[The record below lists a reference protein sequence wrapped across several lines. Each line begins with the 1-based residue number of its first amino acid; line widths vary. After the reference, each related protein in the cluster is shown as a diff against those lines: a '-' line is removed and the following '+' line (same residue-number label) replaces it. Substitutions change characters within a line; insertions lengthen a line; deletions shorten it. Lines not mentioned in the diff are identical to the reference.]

1 MEDRED
7 NDLIVP
13 LSFNNQFA
21 HFIFRNKA
29 VDKVAYNPV
38 VACFLV
44 GTLVLL
50 ALAVYLF
57 VGVASTD
64 GVEVLYYDPKGSSAC
79 QPNSVCTVSFA
90 LPSTLKPP
98 VFLLYKLDNFYQNH
112 RRYIQSKSNEQ
123 LLGQPITASQA
134 SICSPFVTN
143 AQMKVSKSWGGV
155 ALDPNAIASPCGAIA
170 YTFFNDSFALSSAGG
185 ISFGIDE
192 GGISWPGDVYGKYR
206 RAENS
211 SATQWTDPEN
221 EHFVN
226 WMRIA
231 GLPNFKKLWGRIS
244 SPLAAGNYS
253 MTISNSFNLTEW
265 SGRKSFLLATDS
277 SAGGKNYLLPVTL
290 LLACLASLL
299 AAAHLKRVSALYR
312 RALAH

>member
-38 VACFLV
+38 IACFLV
-44 GTLVLL
+44 GALLLL

-57 VGVASTD
+57 VGMARTD
-64 GVEVLYYDPKGSSAC
+64 SLEVLYFDPSSSAC
-79 QPNSVCTVSFA
+79 QPNSVCTVSFS
-90 LPSTLKPP
+90 LGSTLRAP
-98 VFLLYKLDNFYQNH
+98 VFLLYRLDNFYQNH

-123 LLGQPITASQA
+123 LLGQTISASQA
-134 SICSPFVTN
+134 SICAPFITN

-155 ALDPNAIASPCGAIA
+155 ALDPNAVASPCGTIA
-170 YTFFNDSFALSSAGG
+170 YTFYNDSFALSSASGV
-185 ISFGIDE
+185 SYAIDE
-192 GGISWPGDVYGKYR
+192 SGISWPNDVYGKYR

-211 SATQWTDPEN
+211 SATQWTDPQN

-226 WMRIA
+226 WMRTS
-231 GLPNFKKLWGRIS
+231 GLPNFKKLWGKIY
-244 SPLAAGNYS
+244 SPLAAGNYT
-253 MTISNSFNLTEW
+253 MTVTNSFNLTEW
-265 SGRKSFLLATDS
+265 SGRKSFILATDS
-277 SAGGKNYLLPVTL
+277 SAGGKNYLLPITL
-290 LLACLASLL
+290 LLASLASLI
-299 AAAHLKRVSALYR
+299 AAAHLKRVSNLYR
-312 RALAH
+312 RAVAQ